1 MAIATTRRV
10 DAEGL
15 REFLATRRNLV
26 LLTYRADGGP
36 QLSPVTGAQAPDGRI
51 LVASYPRRAKSVNL
65 ARDPR
70 CSLLAL
76 GEDFGDAWVQID
88 GTGEVIGGEEG
99 SRPSSSTT
107 GQRRGAPGLGG
118 LPARDAGARQGVP
131 RRHAR
136 AVGAGR
142 HRRHPAR
149 VRLSRPRPPQARRR
163 TDRDARMWTNRR
175 TAPEGT

>member
-99 SRPSSSTT
+99 VEALVEYYRAAAGEHPDWEDYRRAMRERDKVCLAVTPVRWGPVAT
-107 GQRRGAPGLGG
+107 GGI
-118 LPARDAGARQGVP
+118 
-131 RRHAR
+131 
-136 AVGAGR
+136 
-142 HRRHPAR
+142 
-149 VRLSRPRPPQARRR
+149 PPEYA
-163 TDRDARMWTNRR
+163 
-175 TAPEGT
+175 